1 MIIQT
6 ILETASNTIV
16 PLELHDPSYYREYG
30 GGVMAA
36 AIAGAAG
43 GLIKGIGSLFGRK
56 RKRKAANRAAAA
68 KKKAEAKVM
77 AFKFKNAYDGM
88 QGASYTPSAAEAGV
102 LASAAQA
109 DMPILGSAQG
119 YTSQGYSPGGYAAE
133 GYSAANTNVAGLVT
147 GADTGLTNEFRNL
160 EVSTAASEMAA
171 QEADQSLAASQDLAA
186 QAGTG
191 GGGATALAAA
201 AAKSKAGIAAD
212 IDQQVKA
219 NNIRRAEGEMQLQ
232 REQLAQ
238 GNLASQFDL
247 GQAQFNVGQTN
258 QASAFNAS
266 AQNQSAAFN
275 ASAMNDAG
283 RFQAAAYNQA
293 AQFGASAAN
302 QFAQTRFG
310 AEANMNQFNV
320 GAQNQFAQTQFAANN
335 QFNLANMGA
344 QNDAARFGAQM
355 SFEADRLSRAGD
367 MTVQGAKYNRLASI
381 MGVRQAEAGQKSA
394 AYEKQ
399 RGMFLEGLSQAAT
412 GAGQGYMSAQSGN

>member
-16 PLELHDPSYYREYG
+16 PLELHDLSYYREYG
-30 GGVMAA
+30 GGVLLAG

-119 YTSQGYSPGGYAAE
+119 YTSQGYDAQ

-212 IDQQVKA
+212 IDQQVKD
-219 NNIRRAEGEMQLQ
+219 NNLRRAQGEMQLQ

-266 AQNQSAAFN
+266 AQNQ
-275 ASAMNDAG
+275 
-283 RFQAAAYNQA
+283 AAA
-293 AQFGASAAN
+293 FGASAANDAARFNAGALN

-367 MTVQGAKYNRLASI
+367 MSVQGAKYNRLASI
-381 MGVRQAEAGQKSA
+381 MGVRQAEAGQKAA

-412 GAGQGYMSAQSGN
+412 GAGQGFMAQNYG

>member
-1 MIIQT
+1 MDTIEIIQLT
-6 ILETASNTIV
+6 NDGLTYGLA
-16 PLELHDPSYYREYG
+16 PLAIAG
-30 GGVMAA
+30 
-36 AIAGAAG
+36 IAGAAS

-56 RKRKAANRAAAA
+56 RKRRAAARAAAA

-88 QGASYTPSAAEAGV
+88 QGASYTPSAAEAGI

-119 YTSQGYSPGGYAAE
+119 YTSQGYDAQ

-160 EVSTAASEMAA
+160 EVSTAASDMAA
-171 QEADQSLAASQDLAA
+171 QEADQSLAATQDLAA

-266 AQNQSAAFN
+266 AQNQ
-275 ASAMNDAG
+275 
-283 RFQAAAYNQA
+283 AAA
-293 AQFGASAAN
+293 FGASAANDAARFNAGALN

-381 MGVRQAEAGQKSA
+381 MGVRQAEAGQKAA

-399 RGMFLEGLSQAAT
+399 RGMFLEGLSQAAG
-412 GAGQGYMSAQSGN
+412 GAASAMGSMGFKN